1 MSNPAGRLSRDERN
15 ERGVRGERATRTIMG
30 LLTPEEHLVAHDLPW
45 PGRPQANI
53 DHLVVNAQ
61 GVFVLDTKN
70 WSGTVTA
77 TDGELRQN
85 GNSRASVLEKMRDQG
100 AAINSMITAVRVDN
114 PTLPPVPIHPI
125 LVLAAQTGISEHITT
140 VHVVTLDQLLPALT
154 TKPPVLD
161 AQQVR
166 TLAYHLAETLDFD
179 REVTLLNAATARAQ
193 ARTNPLPRREKKGTK
208 KPSARAELAGILR
221 LLLMGAGLLFVITQ
235 PDLVASFG
243 HWIST
248 TITNLITPN

>member
-1 MSNPAGRLSRDERN
+1 
-15 ERGVRGERATRTIMG
+15 
-30 LLTPEEHLVAHDLPW
+30 
-45 PGRPQANI
+45 
-53 DHLVVNAQ
+53 
-61 GVFVLDTKN
+61 
-70 WSGTVTA
+70 
-77 TDGELRQN
+77 
-85 GNSRASVLEKMRDQG
+85 MRDQG

-193 ARTNPLPRREKKGTK
+193 ARTNPYPDAKKGHK
-208 KPSARAELAGILR
+208 K
-221 LLLMGAGLLFVITQ
+221 TQ
-235 PDLVASFG
+235 R
-243 HWIST
+243 T
-248 TITNLITPN
+248 R